1 MFNYVSFINLYSIK
15 IDNQHLAKKAK
26 PWLIAGFGCRFYN
39 NDKSSSGYKNVSSN
53 KILHVDRSLQNYCS
67 DRFCK

>member
-1 MFNYVSFINLYSIK
+1 LATK
-15 IDNQHLAKKAK
+15 IAK
-26 PWLIAGFGCRFYN
+26 PWLIAGFRCRFYN